1 MDAVIYSNG
10 NQECER
16 AKSFLDSQGISY
28 TTYELG
34 KDFTEK
40 QFTTEFGVVEYPQVN
55 IGYTHVGGLKETL
68 TYVTRSVLVS

>member
-16 AKSFLDSQGISY
+16 AMSFLDSQGISY

-34 KDFTEK
+34 RDFTES
-40 QFTTEFGVVEYPQVN
+40 QFTKEFGVVEYPQVN

-68 TYVTRSVLVS
+68 TYVTRSVLVP